1 MQLPADLRARAL
13 PENTPEARWAL
24 VSVPLETSH
33 WSFATH
39 PLQSDVTRWLRT
51 WSDLERPSPCGIFVW
66 GEAGTGKTGLAIA
79 SLRVCVE
86 RGDGDTGLWNIMAL
100 SRTRGM
106 YVPGR
111 LAPAHFSSWRS
122 LIARLQR
129 EMRRSGEDGFSDALD
144 ERVDVL
150 AVDDLDV
157 GSMSPWKEE
166 VLLHLLR
173 RPTEGR
179 RLILTGNVPPSA
191 LAERFGE
198 RCADRLLDPDL
209 FTLVAVHGR
218 SWRRRDR

>member
-1 MQLPADLRARAL
+1 MQLPADLRARVL

-24 VSVPLETSH
+24 VSIPPETSH

-39 PLQSDVTRWLRT
+39 PLQSDVTQWLNT
-51 WSDLERPSPCGIFVW
+51 WSDLEHPRPCGVFIW

-79 SLRVCVE
+79 SLRACTE
-86 RGDGDTGLWNIMAL
+86 RGDGDTGIWNIMTL
-100 SRTRGM
+100 GRTS
-106 YVPGR
+106 GR
-111 LAPAHFSSWRS
+111 LAPVHFTSWRS
-122 LIARLQR
+122 LIARFQR
-129 EMRRSGEDGFSDALD
+129 EMRRFDGEGFADALD
-144 ERVDVL
+144 ERVNVL

-166 VLLHLLR
+166 ILLHLLR